1 MKAPFSEPF
10 FLHLKKRLDTGTLMN
25 KNNIFYAYLGLLI
38 WLPLPLGSMHPWG
51 ISIAELWC
59 FSLAIFVILHCF
71 KHDGLL
77 PQAFKTARPALLLL
91 VLHLCW
97 LAFQCVP
104 LPISLLAILSPNAAL
119 LYQLND
125 AHIAMAPIS
134 IDTHATWLDF
144 IEAAYLSIFFCL
156 ALYLIDS
163 KHKIHL
169 LIYTILLSALAQ
181 VIYGSFMILS
191 GVEHSFFIAKE
202 SLHSHIGSATGT
214 FLSRNSL
221 ACYLEMSLALG
232 IGYMLSMMTD
242 SGTSGS
248 WRNWLRKWSD
258 ILLSPKAR
266 LRLILILLC
275 LGLVLTHSRGGN
287 IGFFA
292 SLTIAGVVFM
302 LFARKKPRAT
312 VFFLSSV
319 ILLDILLIGSWI
331 GVSKVM
337 TRLENTSVQTEQRDE
352 VYAATLPMIQD
363 YWLTG
368 TGAGT
373 YFEAF
378 PAYKIPLLSGYS
390 NHAQNDYL
398 EILAEQGVIGFGL
411 LALFVLFVVFTI
423 MQTLRKRRS
432 SLMLAMSFSSLMA
445 IFALMIHSMVE
456 YNLQILANSS
466 LFMLLL
472 ALPMICRRLNSHSQ
486 SG

>member
-10 FLHLKKRLDTGTLMN
+10 FLHLKKRLHTGILVN
-25 KNNIFYAYLGLLI
+25 KKNIFYAYLGLLI
-38 WLPLPLGSMHPWG
+38 WLPLPLGSMYPWG

-71 KHDGLL
+71 KHGGVL

-91 VLHLCW
+91 TLYLCW
-97 LAFQCVP
+97 LIFQCIP
-104 LPISLLAILSPNAAL
+104 LPIGLLTILSPNAAA
-119 LYQLND
+119 LYESSNASIL
-125 AHIAMAPIS
+125 MAPIS

-163 KHKIHL
+163 KQKIRL
-169 LIYTILLSALAQ
+169 FIYVILLSALAQ
-181 VIYGSFMILS
+181 AMYGAFMILS
-191 GVEHSFFIAKE
+191 GIEYSFFISKQA
-202 SLHSHIGSATGT
+202 LHSHINSATGT

-232 IGYMLSMMTD
+232 IGYMLSMMKD
-242 SGTSGS
+242 GGASES
-248 WRNWLRKWSD
+248 WKNWLRKWSD

-292 SLTIAGVVFM
+292 SLTIAGVIFM

-312 VFFLSSV
+312 IIFLTSV
-319 ILLDILLIGSWI
+319 ILLDIFLIGSWV

-352 VYAATLPMIQD
+352 VYAATLPMVED

-378 PAYKIPLLSGYS
+378 PAYKIPLLSAYS

-398 EILAEQGVIGFGL
+398 EILSEQGIIGFGL
-411 LALFVLFVVFTI
+411 LASVVLFALFI
-423 MQTLRKRRS
+423 SIQTLRRRRS
-432 SLMLAMSFSSLMA
+432 SLMLAMSFSSLMG
-445 IFALMIHSMVE
+445 IIALMIHSTVE

-466 LFMLLL
+466 LFMVLL
-472 ALPMICRRLNSHSQ
+472 ALPMICRRLSTER
-486 SG
+486 